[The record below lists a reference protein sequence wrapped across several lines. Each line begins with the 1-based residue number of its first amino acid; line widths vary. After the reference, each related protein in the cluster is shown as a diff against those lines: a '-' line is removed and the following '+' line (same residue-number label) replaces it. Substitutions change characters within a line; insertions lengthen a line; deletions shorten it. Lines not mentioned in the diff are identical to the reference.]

1 MVEIFLGLYDNE
13 ERVVIENKIMDDILE
28 KRIQM
33 ENQNKLYHFVGIKG
47 SGMSSLALVLHEQGL
62 PVQGSDIEKYFF
74 TQRDLEKANIKILPF
89 DAENVQPGM
98 TIIAGNAFPDTHEEI
113 QRAKELGLEVVRYH
127 DFIGDFIQNYTSI
140 AVTGSHGKTSTTG
153 LLSHML
159 TGICPTSYLI
169 GDGTGHGDP
178 QAEFFAFEACEY
190 RRHFL
195 AYSPDY
201 VIMTNIDFDHP
212 DYYTSIDDVF
222 TAFQSMANQVK
233 KAIFAYGDDA
243 YLRKLEADVP
253 IYYYGVSEDDDIQA
267 RNIERT
273 TTGSAFDVYHKD
285 EFVGHFTVPA
295 FGKHNILNALGVIA
309 VAYFEKLDQEE
320 VAKEL
325 LTFPGVKRRFS
336 EKIVA
341 DMTVVDD
348 YAHHPAEIKATID
361 GARQKYP
368 DKEIIAVFQPHT
380 FTRTIA
386 LMDEFAEA
394 LDLADKVYLC
404 DIFGSAREEQ
414 GDVKIEDLGNK
425 IKKGGQVIK
434 EDNVSPLLD
443 FHDAV
448 IIFMGAG
455 DVQKFEQAYEKLLS
469 STTKNVL

>member
-1 MVEIFLGLYDNE
+1 
-13 ERVVIENKIMDDILE
+13 
-28 KRIQM
+28 M

-62 PVQGSDIEKYFF
+62 NVQGSDIEKYFF
-74 TQRDLEKANIKILPF
+74 TQRDLEKANITILPF
-89 DAENVQPGM
+89 NADNVKPGM
-98 TIIAGNAFPDTHEEI
+98 TIIAGNAFPDSHEEI
-113 QRAKELGLEVVRYH
+113 QRAKELGLEVIRYH
-127 DFIGDFIQNYTSI
+127 DFIGHFIQNYTSI

-153 LLSHML
+153 LLSHVL
-159 TGICPTSYLI
+159 SGVRPTSYLI

-178 QAEFFAFEACEY
+178 QAEFFSFEACEY

-201 VIMTNIDFDHP
+201 AIMTNIDFDHP

-222 TAFQSMANQVK
+222 TAFQTMAGQVK

-243 YLRKLEADVP
+243 YLRKLKANVP
-253 IYYYGVSEDDDIQA
+253 IYYYGVTENDDIQA

-273 TTGSAFDVYHKD
+273 TSGSAFDVYHGD

-309 VAYFEKLDQEE
+309 VAYFEKLDLKE
-320 VAKEL
+320 VAEEM

-414 GDVKIEDLGNK
+414 GNVKIEDLGAK
-425 IKKGGQVIK
+425 IKKGGEVI
-434 EDNVSPLLD
+434 EENNVSPLLD
-443 FHDAV
+443 YHDAV
-448 IIFMGAG
+448 VIFMGAG

>member
-1 MVEIFLGLYDNE
+1 
-13 ERVVIENKIMDDILE
+13 
-28 KRIQM
+28 M

-62 PVQGSDIEKYFF
+62 NVQGSDIEKYFF
-74 TQRDLEKANIKILPF
+74 TQRDLEKANITILPF
-89 DAENVQPGM
+89 NADNVKPGM
-98 TIIAGNAFPDTHEEI
+98 TIIAGNAFPDSHEEI
-113 QRAKELGLEVVRYH
+113 QRAKELGLEVIRYH
-127 DFIGDFIQNYTSI
+127 DFIGHFIQNYTSI

-153 LLSHML
+153 LLSHVL
-159 TGICPTSYLI
+159 SGVRPTSYLI

-178 QAEFFAFEACEY
+178 LAEFFSFEACEY

-201 VIMTNIDFDHP
+201 AIMTNIDFDHP

-222 TAFQSMANQVK
+222 TAFQTMAGQVK

-243 YLRKLEADVP
+243 YLRKLKADVP
-253 IYYYGVSEDDDIQA
+253 IYYYGVTENDDIQA
-267 RNIERT
+267 RKIERT
-273 TTGSAFDVYHKD
+273 TSGSAFDVYHGD

-309 VAYFEKLDQEE
+309 VAYFEKLDLKE
-320 VAKEL
+320 VAEEM

-414 GDVKIEDLGNK
+414 GNVKIEDLGAK
-425 IKKGGQVIK
+425 IKKGGEVIK
-434 EDNVSPLLD
+434 ENNVSPLLD
-443 FHDAV
+443 YHDAV
-448 IIFMGAG
+448 VIFMGAG

>member
-1 MVEIFLGLYDNE
+1 
-13 ERVVIENKIMDDILE
+13 
-28 KRIQM
+28 M

-62 PVQGSDIEKYFF
+62 NVQGSDIEKYFF
-74 TQRDLEKANIKILPF
+74 TQRDLEKANITILPF
-89 DAENVQPGM
+89 NADNVKPGM
-98 TIIAGNAFPDTHEEI
+98 TIIAGNAFPDSHEEI
-113 QRAKELGLEVVRYH
+113 QRAKELGLEVIRYH
-127 DFIGDFIQNYTSI
+127 DFIGHFIQNYTSI

-153 LLSHML
+153 LLSHVL
-159 TGICPTSYLI
+159 SGVRPTSYLI

-178 QAEFFAFEACEY
+178 QAEFFSFEACEY

-201 VIMTNIDFDHP
+201 AIMTNIDFDHP

-222 TAFQSMANQVK
+222 TAFQTMAGQVK

-243 YLRKLEADVP
+243 YLRKLKANVP
-253 IYYYGVSEDDDIQA
+253 IYYYGVTENDDIQA

-273 TTGSAFDVYHKD
+273 TSGSAFDVYHGD

-295 FGKHNILNALGVIA
+295 FGKQNILNALGVIA
-309 VAYFEKLDQEE
+309 VAYFEKLDLKE
-320 VAKEL
+320 VAEEM

-414 GDVKIEDLGNK
+414 GNVKIEDLGAK
-425 IKKGGQVIK
+425 IKKGGEVIK
-434 EDNVSPLLD
+434 ENNVSPLLD
-443 FHDAV
+443 YHDAV
-448 IIFMGAG
+448 VIFMGAG